1 MITLGLPRFD
11 SNPSGSIHSPLFNSP
26 FNKISEYL
34 SGTEASNLGSAFA
47 KEETESADFGRF
59 PELHRQHYFAP
70 VVLFDRQTVDPNAWQ
85 QVSVYQQSE
94 KRARATTGYRTFHA
108 QPTGPVQ
115 FLTKLL
121 HTWDLE
127 TSDAVTLL
135 GFEESDQ
142 DYLEKILKGYETLRG
157 RDVKDRIVYL
167 FEIRK
172 NLFALLRDTRAE
184 NEWLREEHVML
195 NGKVP
200 LSLLLEGSIKN
211 MLLVMEYSQAAA
223 GM

>member
-1 MITLGLPRFD
+1 M
-11 SNPSGSIHSPLFNSP
+11 
-26 FNKISEYL
+26 
-34 SGTEASNLGSAFA
+34 
-47 KEETESADFGRF
+47 
-59 PELHRQHYFAP
+59 
-70 VVLFDRQTVDPNAWQ
+70 
-85 QVSVYQQSE
+85 
-94 KRARATTGYRTFHA
+94 
-108 QPTGPVQ
+108 
-115 FLTKLL
+115 TKLL

-142 DYLEKILKGYETLRG
+142 DYVEKILKGYETLRG

-200 LSLLLEGSIKN
+200 LSLLLEDSIKN
-211 MLLVMEYSQAAA
+211 MLLVMEYSQATA